1 MRHLLILTVTLVI
14 AFGVQP
20 DVSARWGAGGKAR
33 RVINFGKRIAS
44 ISEPRTP
51 DSSVPALA
59 ARKQHALI
67 KGFRLGGSY
76 ERTTKGGVQIR
87 NDREI
92 KNGGVGGVT
101 LESLGVREGL
111 KLSYITAGTPK
122 RNRRGKIVNAVVVSS
137 HYSGDSADLYSTWH
151 GSVIGPGKLVNTD
164 KYFVVFLDALGLWGT
179 SKPSAGLGK
188 RFPRYNAWDY
198 TQANYR
204 LLKDHIGIDKVQLA
218 LGPSLGAFQSYMM
231 AILHPK
237 YVNAIM
243 PLGGSTTL
251 KEASDVR
258 GLFRTMT
265 STIDLARRSS
275 PILRLMGGK
284 HLRLF
289 GREIK
294 LLNRRV
300 TTANEDALARGFG
313 VLMPTAFAGS
323 HWHDKSW
330 TTGQELVYSPD
341 KSGST
346 GKFLRTKASGNNPLD
361 FLFRNSAGE
370 TYHIRPHLDRIKAK
384 TLILHVDN
392 DKWLNVAYA
401 KEAAQKIRGARLL
414 TRSHPLAHYGIFD
427 LLNKEQLGREVASWM
442 REIGMQPGR
451 PE

>member
-1 MRHLLILTVTLVI
+1 VRRLLIATSIAVLTVLSGD
-14 AFGVQP
+14 A
-20 DVSARWGAGGKAR
+20 SARWGNGKAR
-33 RVINFGKRIAS
+33 RLLDLGKRVAS
-44 ISEPRTP
+44 LKEPKTP
-51 DSSVPALA
+51 NSSVPALA

-67 KGFRLGGSY
+67 KDFRLGGSY
-76 ERTTKGGVQIR
+76 ERATKGGVQIR

-111 KLSYITAGTPK
+111 KLSYITAGTPR
-122 RNRRGKIVNAVVVSS
+122 RNRRGKIINAVVVSS
-137 HYSGDSADLYSTWH
+137 HYSGDSADLYTKWH
-151 GSVIGPGKLVNTD
+151 GSVIGSGKLINTD

-179 SKPSAGLGK
+179 SKPSGGLGK

-204 LLKDHIGIDKVQLA
+204 LLRDHIGVDRVQLA

-231 AILHPK
+231 AILHPRF
-237 YVNAIM
+237 VDAIL
-243 PLGGSTTL
+243 PIGGSTTL

-275 PILRLMGGK
+275 PILRMTGGK

-289 GREIK
+289 GREVRP
-294 LLNRRV
+294 LNRRV
-300 TTANEDALARGFG
+300 TAANEDALARGFG
-313 VLMPTAFAGS
+313 VLMPTAFAGG

-330 TTGQELVYSPD
+330 ATGQELVYSPD

-346 GKFLRTKASGNNPLD
+346 GKLLRAKASGNNPLD
-361 FLFRNSAGE
+361 FLFRNAAGE
-370 TYHIRPHLDRIKAK
+370 TYHVRPHLDRIKAK

-392 DKWLNVAYA
+392 DKWLNVTYA
-401 KEAAQKIRGARLL
+401 REAAQKIRGARLL

-427 LLNKEQLGREVASWM
+427 LLNKQHLGREVASWM
-442 REIGMQPGR
+442 REIGMQPGA